1 MYRKFYVNEVCV
13 KYQHEVH
20 HGYTLR
26 SVPGPDGSN
35 GKTIFVWKK
44 SNIPGRQGWSLR
56 NTSTL
61 RGRKEM

>member
-1 MYRKFYVNEVCV
+1 MYHKFYVNEVCV

-35 GKTIFVWKK
+35 GKIIFV
-44 SNIPGRQGWSLR
+44 
-56 NTSTL
+56 
-61 RGRKEM
+61 